1 MRTKKVLFYALAT
14 ILGGCIP
21 IMSIDPF
28 YTSSDVVFEE
38 KLLGTWADDTN
49 DPNTTWIFSRSE
61 DDPNNTYKLIFID
74 EKGEKGL
81 FAAHLVKLQ
90 DNLFLD
96 LYPVESSSEMDDS
109 NKVDYPYGYSLLF
122 MLPVHTILKVDSIE
136 PQLILRLT
144 QDEKIKELLKEHPDA
159 ADYKEIEGRIV
170 LTAPTK
176 ELQAFVL
183 KYAEDERLF
192 PDKIILEHK
201 TDTSSKPGTTI
212 K

>member
-81 FAAHLVKLQ
+81 FAAHLVRIAF
-90 DNLFLD
+90 FLIFTP
-96 LYPVESSSEMDDS
+96 LNRHRKRM
-109 NKVDYPYGYSLLF
+109 
-122 MLPVHTILKVDSIE
+122 IRIR
-136 PQLILRLT
+136 LITRT
-144 QDEKIKELLKEHPDA
+144 H
-159 ADYKEIEGRIV
+159 IV
-170 LTAPTK
+170 
-176 ELQAFVL
+176 F
-183 KYAEDERLF
+183 F
-192 PDKIILEHK
+192 
-201 TDTSSKPGTTI
+201 S
-212 K
+212 